1 MSGEHEDRLHDFSKL
16 GARKS
21 TNCFHRNKLATGVR
35 SSTNHFHRTVLE
47 RQKIIYADNICLLRA
62 CPYLHLLYNTF
73 ATNSTIKRHIY
84 NWF

>member
-1 MSGEHEDRLHDFSKL
+1 MSGEHEDSLHDFSKL

-47 RQKIIYADNICLLRA
+47 WQKNNLSNGKILDGQSASL
-62 CPYLHLLYNTF
+62 YLDYLKLQYQC
-73 ATNSTIKRHIY
+73 
-84 NWF
+84 

>member
-1 MSGEHEDRLHDFSKL
+1 MSGEHEDSLHDFSKL

-47 RQKIIYADNICLLRA
+47 RQNINYADLAAQRQL
-62 CPYLHLLYNTF
+62 
-73 ATNSTIKRHIY
+73 K
-84 NWF
+84 

>member
-1 MSGEHEDRLHDFSKL
+1 MSGEHEDSLHDFSKP

-47 RQKIIYADNICLLRA
+47 RQKNNLCRRYLAAQSQLKSEIDNQQ
-62 CPYLHLLYNTF
+62 T
-73 ATNSTIKRHIY
+73 KRS
-84 NWF
+84 FQFL

>member
-1 MSGEHEDRLHDFSKL
+1 MSGEHEDSLHDFSKL

-47 RQKIIYADNICLLRA
+47 RQKIIYADDTWQLRA
-62 CPYLHLLYNTF
+62 
-73 ATNSTIKRHIY
+73 NSNKSKTDNQQTKRSIHIL
-84 NWF
+84 